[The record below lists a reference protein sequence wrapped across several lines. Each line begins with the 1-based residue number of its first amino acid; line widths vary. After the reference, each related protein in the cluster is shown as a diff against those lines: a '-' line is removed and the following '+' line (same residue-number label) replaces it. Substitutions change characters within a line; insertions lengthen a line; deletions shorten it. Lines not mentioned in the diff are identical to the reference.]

1 MEGSSELKEIHQ
13 QLINQTAQE
22 STVGIAAISL
32 WEISMLTKKGR
43 IRLEKPLLIW
53 INEALSLPGI
63 ELIPLTP
70 EIAVENSQLPD
81 EFHGDPA
88 DRLLIA
94 TARISGMVLLTRDE
108 KILDYAKKEFLEAIA
123 I

>member
-1 MEGSSELKEIHQ
+1 MPS
-13 QLINQTAQE
+13 
-22 STVGIAAISL
+22 
-32 WEISMLTKKGR
+32 
-43 IRLEKPLLIW
+43 
-53 INEALSLPGI
+53 I

-94 TARISGMVLLTRDE
+94 TARICGMTLLTRDE
-108 KILDYAKKEFLEAIA
+108 KILDYAKKELLQAIA
-123 I
+123 V